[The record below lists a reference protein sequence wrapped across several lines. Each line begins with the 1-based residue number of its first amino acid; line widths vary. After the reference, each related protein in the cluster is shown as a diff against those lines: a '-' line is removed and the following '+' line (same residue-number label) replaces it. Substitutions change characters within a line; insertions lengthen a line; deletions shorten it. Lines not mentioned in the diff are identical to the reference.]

1 MSCKLS
7 AGRDREVAFFR
18 ANLVTEIRKFF
29 APAVPMAFR
38 AVDEMEGGIAG
49 VAVADF
55 VENEEL
61 GFRSE
66 EGGVGDAGAL
76 EIRFRFFGDAARVAI
91 VRLARD
97 RIDDGANEAER
108 RLGVEDVD
116 PRRARIGDDKHVAGV
131 DRAPAADAGAVEAEA
146 LGENFFV
153 ILGEGGGEMLPGARQ
168 IGELEVHEF
177 DLVVLDHFAD
187 VGRGLSLSL
196 AMGLGWSG
204 GVVESVE

>member
-1 MSCKLS
+1 
-7 AGRDREVAFFR
+7 
-18 ANLVTEIRKFF
+18 
-29 APAVPMAFR
+29 MAFR

-76 EIRFRFFGDAARVAI
+76 EIRFGFFGDAARVAI
-91 VRLARD
+91 VRFARD
-97 RIDDGANEAER
+97 RIDDGANEAEG
-108 RLGVEDVD
+108 RLGVKDID
-116 PRRARIGDDKHVAGV
+116 PGRAGIGDDEHVAGV

-146 LGENFFV
+146 LGENLLAV
-153 ILGEGGGEMLPGARQ
+153 LGEGGGEMLPGARQ

-187 VGRGLSLSL
+187 VGSGFVFVFGHGIGLEW
-196 AMGLGWSG
+196 WSG
-204 GVVESVE
+204 